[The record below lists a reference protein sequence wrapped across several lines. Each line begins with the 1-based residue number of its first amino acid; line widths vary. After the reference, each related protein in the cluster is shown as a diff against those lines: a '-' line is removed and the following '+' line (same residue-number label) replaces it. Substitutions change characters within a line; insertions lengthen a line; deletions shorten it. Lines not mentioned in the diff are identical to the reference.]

1 MKRRIGWGI
10 ALVLLLL
17 LMITIGGSYYMLSYS
32 LSPDP
37 ERQDTA
43 QCYKE
48 LFSDYPDLRPWVD
61 SLRCLDALRDTM
73 VTMPTGERHHALVI
87 PSDGQKT
94 AVVVHGWRD
103 CSIDFLFLARIYE
116 QAGYRVVLPDLHAHG
131 LSEGDMIQMGW
142 LDSRDIVHWMTIFQ
156 TDTMVV
162 HGVSMGA
169 ATTMM
174 TSAKALPKGV
184 RDIRFV
190 EDCGYTCVWDEFA
203 GELKNQFGL
212 PEFPLMYS
220 TSKLCR
226 LLNGWSF
233 QEASAI
239 GEVRKSPHPMLFI
252 HGGSDTFVPT
262 GMVYRLYDAKPS
274 KKQLWIAEGAEHA
287 LSYKMHPQ
295 EYMQK
300 IIAYIK

>member
-1 MKRRIGWGI
+1 
-10 ALVLLLL
+10 
-17 LMITIGGSYYMLSYS
+17 
-32 LSPDP
+32 
-37 ERQDTA
+37 
-43 QCYKE
+43 
-48 LFSDYPDLRPWVD
+48 
-61 SLRCLDALRDTM
+61 
-73 VTMPTGERHHALVI
+73 
-87 PSDGQKT
+87 
-94 AVVVHGWRD
+94 
-103 CSIDFLFLARIYE
+103 
-116 QAGYRVVLPDLHAHG
+116 VVLPDLHAHG

-142 LDSRDIVHWMTIFQ
+142 LDSRDIVHWLSIFL

-220 TSKLCR
+220 TSMLCR

>member
-1 MKRRIGWGI
+1 MKRRVGWGV
-10 ALVLLLL
+10 ALVLILL
-17 LMITIGGSYYMLSYS
+17 LMMTIGGSYYMLSYS

-87 PSDGQKT
+87 PSAGRKT

-203 GELKNQFGL
+203 GQLKNQFGL
-212 PEFPLMYS
+212 PEFPLMYP
-220 TSKLCR
+220 CR
-226 LLNGWSF
+226 LYCIRMECCPRRR
-233 QEASAI
+233 QHH
-239 GEVRKSPHPMLFI
+239 R
-252 HGGSDTFVPT
+252 
-262 GMVYRLYDAKPS
+262 
-274 KKQLWIAEGAEHA
+274 
-287 LSYKMHPQ
+287 
-295 EYMQK
+295 
-300 IIAYIK
+300 

>member
-87 PSDGQKT
+87 PSDGQRT

-184 RDIRFV
+184 CDIRFV

-220 TSKLCR
+220 TSMLCR

-239 GEVRKSPHPMLFI
+239 GEVRKSPHPILFI

-287 LSYKMHPQ
+287 LSYKTHPQ
-295 EYMQK
+295 EYTQK
-300 IIAYIK
+300 IRAYIK